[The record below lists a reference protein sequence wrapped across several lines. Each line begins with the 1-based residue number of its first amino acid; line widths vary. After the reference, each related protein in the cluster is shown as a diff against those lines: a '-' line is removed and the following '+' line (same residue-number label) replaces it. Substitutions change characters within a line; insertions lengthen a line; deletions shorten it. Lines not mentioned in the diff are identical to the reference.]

1 MSTLTGAVD
10 APVIYPESD
19 GKPMADNTKQFRY
32 IVMVEGGL
40 EVLFRDDP
48 NVFVAGDLLWY
59 PVEGHPEICTA
70 PDALVVF
77 GRPKGDRGSYIQFRE
92 DGIAPQVVF
101 EILSPNN
108 TVPELVRKFR
118 FYDQYGADEYYVYD
132 PDRGTLS
139 GWMRRG
145 AQLEEIESMGGWVS
159 PRLGI
164 RFELRAG
171 ELQLFRPDG
180 EPFATYVELQA
191 QREQERQRADQERQR
206 ADQAHQ
212 QAAHERQRVER
223 LAAQLRAL
231 GIEPTAD

>member
-1 MSTLTGAVD
+1 MSTLTGTGAVD

-59 PVEGHPEICTA
+59 PVEGRPDICTA

-77 GRPKGDRGSYIQFRE
+77 GRPKGDRGSYLQFRE
-92 DGIAPQVVF
+92 NGIPPQVVF
-101 EILSPNN
+101 EVLSPNN
-108 TVPELVRKFR
+108 TPAELRRKFR
-118 FYDQYGADEYYVYD
+118 FYDQYGVDEYYVYD

-139 GWMRRG
+139 GWLRRRD
-145 AQLEEIESMGGWVS
+145 QLEDIGPMAGWVS

-164 RFELRAG
+164 RFELQAG
-171 ELQLFRPDG
+171 ELRLFRPDG

-191 QREQERQRADQERQR
+191 QRDHERQRAE
-206 ADQAHQ
+206 QAHQ
-212 QAAHERQRVER
+212 RAER
-223 LAAQLRAL
+223 LIAQLRAL
-231 GIEPTAD
+231 GVEPPAD